1 MKNLPTIDEL
11 MSFLRDNLKII
22 IISIVACLMLFLAGV
37 GYTVFTN
44 DKIEDEV
51 QDTSE
56 EDNLLSNV
64 DSTIPIEEQL
74 EPEEIEV
81 IVDKLQEDG
90 VEFSFYLEKESADP
104 FQSTTLLKEILTSP
118 PVIQNIE
125 EETNVKIEPNP
136 ELAVNV
142 DLNSSNLLMTITIG
156 TGDAEKNKAL
166 AEAYFTMVSEE
177 QHEFFDNK
185 VVYTVSQP
193 EPVGNNI
200 IEGENSENGSV
211 VQDVN
216 GVSYT
221 QLIILTV
228 VVVVFGAIL
237 GVLISIAKSL
247 FRKEVTEVYGFA
259 MKDDDQVI
267 NISNLKDSAKN
278 ERAKQIVHTIIHPN
292 EKVKLIL
299 SEEKLDEEII
309 SYLQK
314 ETRVET
320 VNRNVQLDKYDDVI
334 FISPSIIEVDPKVSI
349 NEIVFICKKNHTS
362 KKWYETQ
369 RKLIETYNASIKV
382 VLL

>member
-1 MKNLPTIDEL
+1 MKNLPTIEEL
-11 MSFLRDNLKII
+11 ISFLKDNLRII
-22 IISIVACLMLFLAGV
+22 ILSIVTCLMLFIAGV
-37 GYTVFTN
+37 GYTAFTN
-44 DKIEDEV
+44 DKVENEL
-51 QDTSE
+51 QNTNE
-56 EDNLLSNV
+56 EDNLLSDIDN
-64 DSTIPIEEQL
+64 TIPIEEQL
-74 EPEEIEV
+74 KPEEIEV

-118 PVIQNIE
+118 SVIQIVE

-136 ELAVNV
+136 EVAVNV

-166 AEAYFTMVSEE
+166 ADAYFNIVSEE

-193 EPVGNNI
+193 EPVDSNVT
-200 IEGENSENGSV
+200 EGENSDNSSV
-211 VQDVN
+211 VQNVN

-221 QLIILTV
+221 QLIILAIGV
-228 VVVVFGAIL
+228 GVFGAML
-237 GVLISIAKSL
+237 GILISIAKSL
-247 FRKEVTEVYGFA
+247 FRKEVTEIYGFA
-259 MKDDDQVI
+259 IKDDDQVI
-267 NISNLKDSAKN
+267 NISNLKYSAKS
-278 ERAKQIVHTIIHPN
+278 ESSKQLVHTIVHPS

-299 SEEKLDEEII
+299 SEEKLGEEII

-320 VNRNVQLDKYDDVI
+320 RTKNIQLDKYDEII
-334 FISPSIIEVDPKVSI
+334 FISQSIIEVDPKVAI

-369 RKLIETYNASIKV
+369 RKLIETYNAAIKV
-382 VLL
+382 ILL

>member
-1 MKNLPTIDEL
+1 MKNLPTIEEL
-11 MSFLRDNLKII
+11 ISFLKDNLRII
-22 IISIVACLMLFLAGV
+22 ILSIVTCLMLFIAGV
-37 GYTVFTN
+37 GYTTFTN
-44 DKIEDEV
+44 DKVENEL
-51 QDTSE
+51 QNTNE
-56 EDNLLSNV
+56 EDNLLSDIDN
-64 DSTIPIEEQL
+64 TIPIEEQL
-74 EPEEIEV
+74 KPEEIEV

-118 PVIQNIE
+118 SVIQIVE

-136 ELAVNV
+136 EVAVNV

-166 AEAYFTMVSEE
+166 ADAYFNIVSEE

-193 EPVGNNI
+193 EPVDSNVT
-200 IEGENSENGSV
+200 EGENSDNSSV
-211 VQDVN
+211 VQGVN

-221 QLIILTV
+221 QLIILAIGV
-228 VVVVFGAIL
+228 GVFGAML
-237 GVLISIAKSL
+237 GILISIAKSL
-247 FRKEVTEVYGFA
+247 FRKEVTEIYGFA
-259 MKDDDQVI
+259 IKDDDQVI
-267 NISNLKDSAKN
+267 NISNLKYSAKS
-278 ERAKQIVHTIIHPN
+278 ESSKQLVHTIVHPS

-299 SEEKLDEEII
+299 SEEKLGEEII

-320 VNRNVQLDKYDDVI
+320 RTKNIQLDKYDEII
-334 FISPSIIEVDPKVSI
+334 FISQSIIEVDPKVAI

-369 RKLIETYNASIKV
+369 RKLIETYNAAIKV
-382 VLL
+382 ILL